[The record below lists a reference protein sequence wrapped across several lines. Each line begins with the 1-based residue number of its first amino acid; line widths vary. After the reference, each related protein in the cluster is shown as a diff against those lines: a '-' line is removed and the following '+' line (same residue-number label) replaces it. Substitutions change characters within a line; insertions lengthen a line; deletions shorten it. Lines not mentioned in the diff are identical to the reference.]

1 MAQSRKNTDEVKTDA
16 EQKQAQEPRK
26 EKTVQMKREDGKT
39 ADVHP
44 DMVDHYRKG
53 GYELVSE

>member
-1 MAQSRKNTDEVKTDA
+1 VKM
-16 EQKQAQEPRK
+16 R
-26 EKTVQMKREDGKT
+26 REDGKT

-53 GYELVSE
+53 GFEVVQ